1 MPTHLTGMHAHLG
14 DDLTG
19 ADHLRQSILDILT
32 TRRGERV
39 MRPTYG
45 SALHEF
51 VDRPINPE
59 FLVDLYYECVVAIH
73 AWEPRVRVV
82 RIRAAE
88 AHPGRVTIDLTV
100 RTHGQLAELA
110 GFEIPL

>member
-1 MPTHLTGMHAHLG
+1 MATHLTGMHG
-14 DDLTG
+14 LTG
-19 ADHLRQSILDILT
+19 IDLGGPDHLRQSILDILT

-73 AWEPRVRVV
+73 TWEPRVRIV
-82 RIRAAE
+82 RIRATE
-88 AHPGRVTIDLTV
+88 AHPGRVTLDITLRTDAETV
-100 RTHGQLAELA
+100 VFNGLNLV
-110 GFEIPL
+110 L